1 MRKTISKWGVCYWCG
16 TTDGP
21 FEADHVFPASLM
33 EDNDIR
39 NLVCSCRKCN
49 REKGNKPVSSMSL
62 DTEPEFRDL
71 EISCKVLDY
80 YYNESLERYKRIT
93 PRGYKLFMNKKEW
106 DCKYWRRYVEAFRI
120 DDHYSL
126 EIARIEYDISSYQKE
141 VEELKTDWKI
151 SKKAMKERWK
161 AEDEGRLRYEL

>member
-33 EDNDIR
+33 EDDDIR

-49 REKGNKPVSSMSL
+49 REKGNKPVGFGSM
-62 DTEPEFRDL
+62 DAEPKFRDF
-71 EISCKVLDY
+71 EISCEVLDY

-93 PRGYKLFMNKKEW
+93 PRGYKLFINKKMWE
-106 DCKYWRRYVEAFRI
+106 CKYWRRVEEEVGI
-120 DDHYSL
+120 DCYYSS
-126 EIARIEYDISSYQKE
+126 EIARLEYNWKVAKE
-141 VEELKTDWKI
+141 D
-151 SKKAMKERWK
+151 MKERWK
-161 AEDEGRLRYEL
+161 EEDEGRLRYEL